1 MAYNVSQIAEGGEIE
16 VLNLNIKRMLNR
28 STTVDIST
36 KPPLLA
42 MCCYTLPFLYLKN
55 ISLKMFVYSKQG
67 CIFVNEIKN
76 KTLCFTIEH
85 HYTGMNLRFAMKS
98 QTK

>member
-1 MAYNVSQIAEGGEIE
+1 MKKRLEEMSRVSAEVIKNTRSVVVRRQFYFIAYNVSQIAEGGEIE

-42 MCCYTLPFLYLKN
+42 MCCYKPF
-55 ISLKMFVYSKQG
+55 F
-67 CIFVNEIKN
+67 
-76 KTLCFTIEH
+76 FT
-85 HYTGMNLRFAMKS
+85 N
-98 QTK
+98 